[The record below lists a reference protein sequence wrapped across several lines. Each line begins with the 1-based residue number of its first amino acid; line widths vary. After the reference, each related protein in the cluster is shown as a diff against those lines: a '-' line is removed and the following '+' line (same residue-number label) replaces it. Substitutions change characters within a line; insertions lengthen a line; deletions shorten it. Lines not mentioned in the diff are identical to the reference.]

1 MDLCD
6 YNEMRA
12 LLADAGFRFSKSKGQ
27 NFLTARWVP
36 ERIADEADLGPG
48 GGVVEIGPGVGC
60 LTEQLAARA
69 GKVLA
74 YEVDE
79 ALKPVLARTLRGL
92 DNVEVLFADVM
103 GRDLAADAAELLP
116 GLRHTVCANLP
127 YSITTPVLTKLYQA
141 KCFDAIIV
149 MVQKEVARRMC
160 AGAGDGDYGAFTL
173 LTQWY
178 AEPEMLF
185 DVGPECF
192 VPRPK
197 VHSAVVKLA
206 MRKTPPA
213 DVDEAAF
220 FKVVRAAF
228 NMRRKT
234 LSNALDGLCGRE
246 RAAAAIAHCGFDG
259 NIRGEALSLAQF
271 AALTNEIYSRDL

>member
-48 GGVVEIGPGVGC
+48 DGVVEIGPGVGC

-69 GKVLA
+69 GRVLA

-92 DNVEVLFADVM
+92 ENVEVLFADVM
-103 GRDLAADAAELLP
+103 DRDLAADAEEMLP

-141 KCFDAIIV
+141 RCFDAIIV

-160 AGAGDGDYGAFTL
+160 AEAGDSDYGAFTL

-178 AEPEMLF
+178 AEPSLLF
-185 DVGPECF
+185 TVGPECF

-197 VHSAVVKLA
+197 VHSAVVRLT
-206 MRKTPPA
+206 MRKAPPA

-234 LSNALDGLCGRE
+234 LANALDGLCGRE
-246 RAAAAIAHCGFDG
+246 RAAAAIAACGFDG
-259 NIRGEALSLAQF
+259 NIRGEALTLAQF
-271 AALTNEIYSRDL
+271 AALTNEIYMTNI